1 MNKKMDFTKNGD
13 PIIKIND
20 QLVSFDK
27 SYLSENKIPLVKS
40 IELESAQQSNEYKVL
55 VLDLSKQSDKE
66 ILEQLLEDIA
76 NGWWTNIIYL
86 DCKYNSVESKWQV
99 LLIINRSFAKIDG
112 TDTTSAE
119 YLPPIVASTETD

>member
-27 SYLSENKIPLVKS
+27 SYLSENNIPLIKS
-40 IELESAQQSNEYKVL
+40 IELENAQLSNEYKVL
-55 VLDLSKQSDKE
+55 VLDLSKESDKE
-66 ILEQLLEDIA
+66 LLEQLLEDVA

-86 DCKYNSVESKWQV
+86 DCKYNSAESKWQV
-99 LLIINRSFAKIDG
+99 FLIISRSFAKISGIDN
-112 TDTTSAE
+112 TSTE
-119 YLPPIVASTETD
+119 YLPSAIDK